1 MAVPHLLGDPE
12 AHPSGNDPPHPR
24 PELAAL
30 EVVLP
35 RESGSGLDLIQETYQ
50 LHRDDPEVV
59 ESVCLLLAHL
69 GTYKEILSELA
80 SSGIQPLVAEIHG
93 RFTSSLVSAGG
104 HSLLH
109 RTAPP
114 GLWDTPRGRGS
125 AQTQSRTANPLL
137 LAGARFLHSQ
147 RAPQTGGGR
156 PAQLQGQPVD
166 APWGRP
172 ALLSPSTCT

>member
-93 RFTSSLVSAGG
+93 RFTSSLELVSYTA
-104 HSLLH
+104 SVLH
-109 RTAPP
+109 RLEAAAQPSSK
-114 GLWDTPRGRGS
+114 GS
-125 AQTQSRTANPLL
+125 L
-137 LAGARFLHSQ
+137 
-147 RAPQTGGGR
+147 
-156 PAQLQGQPVD
+156 
-166 APWGRP
+166 
-172 ALLSPSTCT
+172 